1 MAVTITSTSERIT
14 ISGNYKAFTGG
25 TGNTTTVINYAS
37 GDAPVSSDVNG
48 RRFLMWKNGTNTGNW
63 EIRFIL
69 SATTSTVTVTDG
81 GFSSAPPN
89 NANFVISTTLAEIEN
104 SLPNSVMRRESSSYQ
119 MRNRDFELA
128 DGAFVAD
135 VNCSLVT
142 KSTQTGSGFITTYPI
157 ADGCAL
163 QFGRLIGGE
172 ANNSTETIGGCQI
185 TFEVANDTLI
195 FSNQNATNSNGAIL
209 NFYGCLIESYDNGFS
224 PFIRA
229 SGAMRLIGCIS
240 DGALGGRLYNSASE
254 LVSTRFSGNKSGV
267 VAWSLGGVFTRPI
280 DDAFFFQG
288 NTAVKAF
295 RAFNG
300 VFTNVTFADSLT
312 NIIDAASAQSGLLF
326 TFIDCTTFPD
336 SKISVNQGNYKQAKS
351 INYTITDS
359 SGTGLTGAKVAVY
372 DNTGT
377 IQGSI
382 KTSSSNGL
390 VDAINAVF
398 FDKANGA
405 AALTKSPFDIRIRLD
420 GYVYLGF
427 QSAVS
432 EPIKQE
438 LRLSLNSQRVDVGA
452 NAAAITGISLD
463 FATRTLT
470 LTEDRNTQKLYDYY
484 QYQLFQDAQMQYG
497 EDLIRTG
504 NSFDLNDWDM
514 VVDGCTYTGD
524 ATTTATISLIN
535 AGVFNGTRTDQNG
548 TVFPP
553 IDVTF
558 TDLQAGSQLVV
569 YVTGTTTEKFRTN
582 NSSTSE
588 QWTEVYTTDINYD
601 VTIQKTGFFPIRLTN
616 LTASTIPITTSI
628 NQLIDRAY
636 QTSSGLL
643 GGAYVD
649 ITAKEFSV
657 SVNTTVQNYY
667 SFWIE
672 QWISNLALRN
682 IKFPISTFGGNS
694 FSFDDGYEFTNS
706 SLQYLSRDG
715 FRYFDNGTVTAR
727 YAAILSQGVSTGLQA
742 EYQQAQGGSISDA
755 QNTGNVDQVIQ
766 IYGDSTHGNFDYTD
780 YLVFKVQGN
789 GFRQAEANIVSV
801 FGTLEEQFY
810 VTSLNTL
817 AIPNF
822 TIGNPNVTG
831 LIITDDSAN
840 PVSWDAGDGTA
851 RDYSLTITDTNN
863 NTGENIL
870 RWLNYNLSLDAT
882 FEGKDPFYYP
892 EMVIDNGSS
901 YETIRGVLYG
911 STSNVLAGV
920 RVIDGNG
927 DPHKDFTKFQSD
939 DGSYGVPVEIKTA
952 SISGITTNSRL
963 RIYNQTTSQETFNGV
978 ITGTSYTEEY
988 TEGNNYSQGNLLSI
1002 RIAQQS
1008 GATAKLPYETQ
1019 VIVGATGWS
1028 LLVSQ
1033 EDDVIYNQIAID
1045 GSAVTKFEA
1054 DYQNNEID
1062 IIVASDFTGIELYSR
1077 YVYFT
1082 TTEDGI
1088 RDFFKAFNPL
1098 DIANYENDVTVL
1110 DLYLNNNTSTNI
1122 KQIDNVRLFKS
1133 DNSYP
1138 VREPTTGGGGI
1149 DVNWRN
1155 TVYPVGLG
1163 DLENKVQNLVNA
1175 ENADIFVTPTRFTKK
1190 IAGTETVILEKTY
1203 TTDGQGTESLTQ
1215 VT

>member
-1 MAVTITSTSERIT
+1 MAFSYSNGVITQTADNTDLSGLSGLTGVTVISYSNRYTVYALGTNRLDIEGNLTINPEENMFISNASTGTAPNMAVNVRNGATLTLGEKTTVGTANKYTTGTAFILAERGTLNNDGSLLVESGATLEAYGATIQMAGPARILAGATLTVEDLTLVNCRNNNCQFRIEAASAADVALVSITENGMTLNGKTSSDSCRLTTIGNDNPFNPDAFIFNFVRAQYQPAAGGYPPQVFLNFDNGNNIDSADFAYAGSGGSPNTQFDGDLVDFRNVARRLRYTNANNNGGFSQTTKVLNFNLVDQDFAGLNTISYYAIDVNNGSRIDFNGFDSTADLTYSGTNAGPSLEVIPVIEFMAGESSEIHIDDRTNNDTIEFKFVSYNTNITTASPNLIGLNTLNVDVVNVTDSNIVASEFVANAYTQINTSERFYDRAKSYLVSNFQGESLYVNRSGNEIDAGNYDVTIDATATPAFDITDNLIT
-14 ISGNYKAFTGG
+14 IKA
-25 TGNTTTVINYAS
+25 S
-37 GDAPVSSDVNG
+37 
-48 RRFLMWKNGTNTGNW
+48 
-63 EIRFIL
+63 
-69 SATTSTVTVTDG
+69 
-81 GFSSAPPN
+81 
-89 NANFVISTTLAEIEN
+89 
-104 SLPNSVMRRESSSYQ
+104 
-119 MRNRDFELA
+119 
-128 DGAFVAD
+128 
-135 VNCSLVT
+135 
-142 KSTQTGSGFITTYPI
+142 
-157 ADGCAL
+157 
-163 QFGRLIGGE
+163 
-172 ANNSTETIGGCQI
+172 
-185 TFEVANDTLI
+185 
-195 FSNQNATNSNGAIL
+195 
-209 NFYGCLIESYDNGFS
+209 
-224 PFIRA
+224 
-229 SGAMRLIGCIS
+229 
-240 DGALGGRLYNSASE
+240 
-254 LVSTRFSGNKSGV
+254 
-267 VAWSLGGVFTRPI
+267 
-280 DDAFFFQG
+280 
-288 NTAVKAF
+288 
-295 RAFNG
+295 
-300 VFTNVTFADSLT
+300 
-312 NIIDAASAQSGLLF
+312 
-326 TFIDCTTFPD
+326 
-336 SKISVNQGNYKQAKS
+336 
-351 INYTITDS
+351 
-359 SGTGLTGAKVAVY
+359 
-372 DNTGT
+372 
-377 IQGSI
+377 
-382 KTSSSNGL
+382 
-390 VDAINAVF
+390 
-398 FDKANGA
+398 
-405 AALTKSPFDIRIRLD
+405 
-420 GYVYLGF
+420 
-427 QSAVS
+427 
-432 EPIKQE
+432 
-438 LRLSLNSQRVDVGA
+438 
-452 NAAAITGISLD
+452 
-463 FATRTLT
+463 
-470 LTEDRNTQKLYDYY
+470 
-484 QYQLFQDAQMQYG
+484 
-497 EDLIRTG
+497 
-504 NSFDLNDWDM
+504 
-514 VVDGCTYTGD
+514 TYTGD
-524 ATTTATISLIN
+524 MTTTGVITLSNGA
-535 AGVFNGTRTDQNG
+535 VFNGIRTDQNG
-548 TVFPP
+548 TVYPP

-558 TDLQAGSQLVV
+558 TGLQTGSQLVV
-569 YVTGTTTEKFRTN
+569 YVTGSTTEKFRTN
-582 NSSTSE
+582 SSGTSE
-588 QWTEVYTTDINYD
+588 QWTEVYTADINYD
-601 VTIQKTGFFPIRLTN
+601 VTIQKAGFFPIRFTN

-636 QTSSGLL
+636 QTSSGLTYNTN
-643 GGAYVD
+643 ANVN
-649 ITAKEFSV
+649 TTTKEFSV
-657 SVNTTVQNYY
+657 SVATTVQNYY

-672 QWISNLALRN
+672 QWISNSALRN
-682 IKFPISTFGGNS
+682 IKFPVSTFGGNS

-715 FRYFDNGTVTAR
+715 FRYFDSGNVTAR

-742 EYQQAQGGSISDA
+742 EYQQAQGGSITDA
-755 QNTGNVDQVIQ
+755 QDTGNVDQVIQ

-817 AIPNF
+817 AILNF
-822 TIGNPNVTG
+822 TTGNLNVTG
-831 LIITDDSAN
+831 LSITDNSAN
-840 PVSWDAGDGTA
+840 PVSWDAGDETA

-882 FEGKDPFYYP
+882 FQGKDPFYFP

-901 YETIRGVLYG
+901 YETIRGILYG

-927 DPHKDFTKFQSD
+927 DPHRDFTRFQSD
-939 DGSYGVPVEIKTA
+939 DGTYGVPVEIKTV
-952 SISGITTNSRL
+952 SITGITTNSRL
-963 RIYNQTTSQETFNGV
+963 RIYNQTTTQETFNGV

-988 TEGNNYSQGNLLSI
+988 TEGNNYSQGDLLSI

-1062 IIVASDFTGIELYSR
+1062 IIVASDFTGIELYSS

-1133 DNSYP
+1133 DGSYP

-1163 DLENKVQNLVNA
+1163 DLENKVQNLVDA

-1190 IAGTETVILEKTY
+1190 IEGTETVILEKTY
-1203 TTDGQGTESLTQ
+1203 TTDGQGTESLTE